1 MRITHR
7 RGRGEIPIS
16 PEISAYMSRWLKKR
30 YKSTPREFLRLQAV
44 FLAFYNENCEIT
56 LFRFRVTEVLMS
68 VDKNEKISTFS
79 IFPHKRGV
87 ENSSL
92 KSILFRE
99 MI

>member
-1 MRITHR
+1 M
-7 RGRGEIPIS
+7 
-16 PEISAYMSRWLKKR
+16 AKKTVV
-30 YKSTPREFLRLQAV
+30 KNTPRERLRLQAV
-44 FLAFYNENCEIT
+44 FMAFYNENCEIT

-68 VDKNEKISTFS
+68 VDKNKKISTFS
-79 IFPHKRGV
+79 IFPPKRGV